1 MSKEEAVTA
10 TLKQR
15 LSAIQDKEIYF
26 EDRESFSEDGKYCE
40 YVQKQNREILKKVQ
54 ELLNDDQSNVNQ
66 QDDQS
71 FVLMNDNQ
79 KQDILED
86 LEEEF
91 GQMYQETK
99 VKINTYLKLIPKN
112 DLQLAQ
118 IYSDKYPF
126 LVIRKQI
133 LIFIK
138 LISSYAQKIT
148 THPLFELLTLLMIIF
163 NSAMLAMDDPTTNVQ
178 TSFQDLT
185 DIIFLAYY
193 TAEAVLKIIAQG
205 LIFPKKAYLKDTWNI
220 LDFSVIITA
229 YIPYFLES
237 NSVNLNALRSF
248 RVLRPLRT
256 VSSIKALRT
265 ILLALFASIA
275 QLRDAVVV
283 LIFFYSIFA
292 IAGVSLFSG
301 YLKRRCIGE
310 VTGITWIS
318 DEILFCSDDSNCPFQ
333 NDASNEK
340 FICGKQIA
348 NPQNNLVNFDTFG
361 YSFLQV
367 FIITTLEGWTTIQTA
382 VMLTFSQIVVL
393 YFIIVVIVG
402 AFFLVN
408 LTLAIIKLNFK
419 PEKIQEELAQIKEE
433 IEEYD
438 YKQLRQLKLYDPQR
452 LKVDTDGYG
461 ITWDKHH
468 EFDQNV
474 FMNRRKN
481 SRNGGSLMNMI
492 KSGNM
497 KKIRNKNKVSFQP
510 IKSAV
515 YYSNPIMLKNKQ
527 LKIEGIYGMGN
538 QNKLNQQSL
547 GMNSQNNNNIRSSM
561 VRRSS
566 QSSNNDDRTSSK
578 KDDKNNTNSNNFEN
592 DSQSK
597 QTKLIPRKSIQ
608 FGDQQ
613 MNSEFLNSPMIDLQN
628 ENIRPLNGG
637 TMLVHHRGS
646 MDSSKSGESRQDK
659 TPNKNHLEIPK
670 LGEIKQ
676 QSQNVKS
683 NQKFSLVAGMKYQK
697 PPRNSPKPDSQKSLD
712 QNEFDSVNLS
722 ELNTISDDDLDQR
735 LEEMDIFVLD
745 KNDDSENEKKKKL
758 NQKEIIRQKR
768 AEVKRLRDLNK
779 NAQQHLD
786 DASLKLKSKLFN
798 TKLYPIIVIDSDF
811 NSVDDV
817 LVSRMLLK
825 LEKEKLEQDQKI
837 KEMDIKITYCF
848 KNAKQSL
855 ELKKSSSG
863 KIKSM
868 TKSGY
873 LKSGMKSKK
882 NNLSLRRVQPIMD
895 ELHPIE
901 DLQFPTDK
909 NFEIQ
914 DDQNIDNANEN
925 SESDD
930 EQDDDNNEK
939 NNNNLNGSNSQKIKL
954 KKKKKEQEK
963 NEKLDF
969 EQMGEKFQESSD
981 CIVDLN
987 RIHSVEINKQ
997 FNQQEMAL
1005 IPSWEL
1011 DQQNGVFYQEYQEIR
1026 QRDIGES
1033 NGTITAQASIED
1045 VLLIADYTFY
1055 DQKFAKQMNS
1065 VMKALNYSKRE
1076 TFIYLEGFVGFLKV
1090 CQNHLLYFTQSWYFE
1105 AAMNAAVAI
1114 NTIIL
1119 ALDGLLPASS
1129 ADTLSQFNLGF
1140 TILFTIELGLK
1151 VIGMGPKTY
1160 ISDTMNIFDAVIV
1173 ALSLVEL
1180 FFLGGGTSGK
1190 SSLSAFRSVRIFR
1203 AFRVLRVT
1211 KLMRSLQFMGFL
1223 IKVLGNAFKSF
1234 MYIMILLL
1242 LFIFIFTLL
1251 GMAFFGGELSKTP
1264 SRQNYDDIQ
1273 SAFLVVFQVL
1283 TLENWNSILWDLLIQ
1298 DVSAF
1303 ITVPYLVF
1311 WIMIGNYVFLN
1322 LFLAILLENFEEEY
1336 KNDKAG
1342 LDTNIEIGQD
1352 SIMDNTTQA
1361 VNSTSTIKST
1371 MKTKK
1376 ATIAQQLEN
1385 NGDVESKK
1393 NKVFQQIFQYFVE
1406 PGLCQY
1412 SVYLFSQDNLIRRIC
1427 YRIVKDDKFET
1438 LIFFMIFL
1446 TSTKLVFDTY
1456 IPDSGELKEI
1466 SLDIDIFFAVFF
1478 GVEMFMKI
1486 IAFGFVQ
1493 QENSYLRESW
1503 NILDF
1508 FIVIASFIDVSVST
1522 INLSFVKILRLLR
1535 TLRPLRFITHNRS
1548 MKILVSALLQS
1559 INGIFNVAIVV
1570 ILVWMM
1576 FAILGINLQKN
1587 KMNYCDTGDDEVHYD
1602 YGPEECKANGG
1613 VWENRK
1619 VNFDNILNGMLT
1631 LFILSTLEGWPDIM
1645 YWFIDADEAGPIKGA
1660 QLQFSWYFIIFIL
1673 IGSILLMNL
1682 FIGVIL
1688 VNYHLAEEASRD
1700 KILTQPQV
1708 DWIELQKLIVHTNP
1722 NLAMFFS
1729 PENPFR
1735 AKVFIIIKHRYF
1747 DPTILFIIVCNIV
1760 TMGLSQDDAPLEY
1773 ENILQSLNTAFTF
1786 IFITEAILKII
1797 ALGPVG
1803 YMRNQWNQFDF
1814 FVVCASILDL
1824 ILQFTGNSF
1833 ISFLSAGP
1841 QLARVFRVLRVTRLF
1856 RLIKSFEGLQK
1867 LIETAIYSLPAMLN
1881 VSALLFLVFF
1891 IFSILGVFL
1900 FGSIRTGWA
1909 IDDVN
1914 NFSDFHHSFQLLFR
1928 CSTGEDWYKVMFDTI
1943 QDGQGYYCI
1952 FFIIFIVIQQYIML
1966 NLFILIILDQYE
1978 INYFNSDNPL
1988 NKFQEY
1994 ENMFIESWS
2003 KFAKEDKGMKMN
2015 QQQLVPLLLDMEKPI
2030 GYDLKQKLNDEISE
2044 WRRINPQLDT
2054 KESVLK
2060 QTQIL
2065 KAQAKRDVSTQIMK
2079 MNIYSDITGQVKYHQ
2094 ILFSVMKS
2102 YMWKKVQVNLSSE
2115 GADKILQKEDET
2127 YKRLKKKQ
2135 VGVQSKEVTLV
2146 NPIVQFLFVHMA
2158 FKTLRRYGEKKKQ
2171 QKELQAQLLLEQEQE
2186 HYSEGFSSDS
2196 SFDNK
2201 IEILSRNSKDT
2212 EHPKRPDYGR
2222 TKYLSLPNTEIYK
2235 EEICINQE
2243 TPAINDSE
2251 RSSKEEE
2258 EEPDE
2263 DVMQQYTK
2271 DFKKH
2276 LINPNGS
2283 TGNIQED
2290 KNVNNIGSGAI
2301 RSSQSRTSQIT
2312 KQPKRLTLKPS
2323 DLIQGLGASK
2333 KSIQSNQPVVNQNP
2347 NISQDN
2353 PSVINQSSGNSNSNK

>member
-1 MSKEEAVTA
+1 MSKEVAVTS

-15 LSAIQDKEIYF
+15 LSAIEDKEIYF
-26 EDRESFSEDGKYCE
+26 EDRDSFSEDGKYGE

-54 ELLNDDQSNVNQ
+54 ELMHDGQSTVNQ
-66 QDDQS
+66 QEDQS
-71 FVLMNDNQ
+71 FAVMNENQ
-79 KQDILED
+79 KQEILED

-91 GQMYQETK
+91 GQSYTETK
-99 VKINTYLKLIPKN
+99 VKINTYIKLIPKN
-112 DLQLAQ
+112 ELQLAY
-118 IYSDKYPF
+118 IYSDKYP
-126 LVIRKQI
+126 LLAIRKQI
-133 LIFIK
+133 LIFTK

-148 THPLFELLTLLMIIF
+148 THPLFELMTLLMIIF
-163 NSAMLAMDDPTTNVQ
+163 NSAMLAIDDPTTNVQ

-193 TAEAVLKIIAQG
+193 TAEAVLKIVALGFI
-205 LIFPKKAYLKDTWNI
+205 LPKKAYLKDTWNI
-220 LDFSVIITA
+220 LDFSVIVTA
-229 YIPYFLES
+229 YIPYFLSS

-310 VTGITWIS
+310 MSGITWIS
-318 DEILFCSDDSNCPFQ
+318 DEILFCADDNNCPFPE
-333 NDASNEK
+333 DTIYNEN

-348 NPQNNLVNFDTFG
+348 NPQNDLVNFDTFG

-367 FIITTLEGWTTIQTA
+367 FIITTLEGWTQIQTA
-382 VMLTFSQIVVL
+382 VMLTFSQYVVL
-393 YFIIVVIVG
+393 YFVIVVIVG

-438 YKQLRQLKLYDPQR
+438 YRQLRQLKLYDPQR
-452 LKVDTDGYG
+452 PKVETDGYG
-461 ITWDKHH
+461 ITWDKNHD
-468 EFDQNV
+468 FDQNAI
-474 FMNRRKN
+474 MNRRKN
-481 SRNGGSLMNMI
+481 SRRGASQLNMI
-492 KSGNM
+492 RSQNM
-497 KKIRNKNKVSFQP
+497 KKLRGKNKVSFQP

-515 YYSNPIMLKNKQ
+515 YYSNPIVLKNKQ

-538 QNKLNQQSL
+538 QSKLNQQTL
-547 GMNSQNNNNIRSSM
+547 GVSGQNNNNRSSV

-566 QSSNNDDRTSSK
+566 QSSNNDERTSSK
-578 KDDKNNTNSNNFEN
+578 KEDINYINEN
-592 DSQSK
+592 ESQS
-597 QTKLIPRKSIQ
+597 QNRPTKVIPRKSIQ

-613 MNSEFLNSPMIDLQN
+613 ISSEFLNSPMMDLQS

-637 TMLVHHRGS
+637 TMIVQHQGS
-646 MDSSKSGESRQDK
+646 MDSSKSGGSKQNK
-659 TPNKNHLEIPK
+659 TPTNNQLEIPK

-735 LEEMDIFVLD
+735 LEEMDIFVQD
-745 KNDDSENEKKKKL
+745 KIDDSESEKKKKQNLKEL
-758 NQKEIIRQKR
+758 NRQKR
-768 AEVKRLRDLNK
+768 MENRRLRDLNK
-779 NAQQHLD
+779 NASQHLD

-798 TKLYPIIVIDSDF
+798 TKFYPIIIIDQEF
-811 NSVDDV
+811 GSVNDV
-817 LVSRMLLK
+817 LVSQMLLK
-825 LEKEKLEQDQKI
+825 LEKEKLEQEEKI

-848 KNAKQSL
+848 KNQKQSL
-855 ELKKSSSG
+855 ELKKSGSG
-863 KIKSM
+863 KSKSM

-873 LKSGMKSKK
+873 LKSGLKSKK

-895 ELHPIE
+895 ELHPFE

-909 NFEIQ
+909 NLENQ
-914 DDQNIDNANEN
+914 EDQNQENYNEN

-930 EQDDDNNEK
+930 EPDDQNNEK
-939 NNNNLNGSNSQKIKL
+939 NNNFNGSASQKIKI
-954 KKKKKEQEK
+954 KKKKKDQEQ
-963 NEKLDF
+963 NDKLDF
-969 EQMGEKFQESSD
+969 QQIGEKFSESSD

-987 RIHSVEINKQ
+987 RIRQVENDKQ
-997 FNQQEMAL
+997 FNQQELAL
-1005 IPSWEL
+1005 IPASEL
-1011 DQQNGVFYQEYQEIR
+1011 DQQKGVFYKEFQDIK
-1026 QRDIGES
+1026 QRDIEES
-1033 NGTITAQASIED
+1033 KGAIVAQASIED

-1055 DQKFAKQMNS
+1055 DSKFAKQMNS

-1076 TFIYLEGFVGFLKV
+1076 TYIYLQGFIGFLKV
-1090 CQNHLLYFTQSWYFE
+1090 CQNHLLYFVQSGYFE
-1105 AAMNAAVAI
+1105 AAMNLAVAL
-1114 NTIIL
+1114 NTVIL
-1119 ALDGLLPASS
+1119 ALDGLLPDSS
-1129 ADTLSQFNLGF
+1129 ANTLQQFNLGF
-1140 TILFTIELGLK
+1140 TILFTIELGFK
-1151 VIGMGPKTY
+1151 VIGMGPKNY

-1223 IKVLGNAFKSF
+1223 IKVLGNAFQSF
-1234 MYIMILLL
+1234 MYIMVLLL

-1251 GMAFFGGELSKTP
+1251 GMAFFGGQLSKTP
-1264 SRQNYDDIQ
+1264 SRQSYDDIQ

-1361 VNSTSTIKST
+1361 VNSTSTFKST

-1376 ATIAQQLEN
+1376 HTVAQQLEN
-1385 NGDVESKK
+1385 NGDPESKK
-1393 NKVFQQIFQYFVE
+1393 HKQLQQIFQYFVE
-1406 PGLCQY
+1406 PGLCQFSLY
-1412 SVYLFSQDNLIRRIC
+1412 MFSQENIIRRIC

-1446 TSTKLVFDTY
+1446 TSAKLVFDTY
-1456 IPDSGELKEI
+1456 IPDTGQLKQT
-1466 SLDIDIFFAVFF
+1466 SLQIDIFFAVFF
-1478 GVEMFMKI
+1478 GVEMIMKI

-1493 QENSYLRESW
+1493 QESSYLRESW

-1570 ILVWMM
+1570 VLVWMM

-1587 KMNYCDTGDDEVHYD
+1587 KMHYCDMGDDEIYYH
-1602 YGPEECKANGG
+1602 YGPVECADNGG
-1613 VWENRK
+1613 IWANRK
-1619 VNFDNILNGMLT
+1619 VNFDNILNGMLS
-1631 LFILSTLEGWPDIM
+1631 LFILSTLEGWPDQM
-1645 YWFIDADEAGPIKGA
+1645 YWFVDADESGPIKGA
-1660 QLQFSWYFIIFIL
+1660 QLQFSWYFIVFIL

-1700 KILTQPQV
+1700 KILTPPQV
-1708 DWIELQKLIVHTNP
+1708 DWIELQKLIVHANP

-1747 DPTILFIIVCNIV
+1747 DPTILMIIVCNIV
-1760 TMGLSQDDAPLEY
+1760 TMGLSQDDSPIAY
-1773 ENILQSLNTAFTF
+1773 DNALQSLNTAFTF
-1786 IFITEAILKII
+1786 VFITEAILKII

-1803 YMRNQWNQFDF
+1803 YMRNSWNQFDF

-1881 VSALLFLVFF
+1881 VTALLFLVFF

-1900 FGSIRTGWA
+1900 FGSIKSGWV

-1914 NFSDFHHSFQLLFR
+1914 NFSDFHHSFELLFR
-1928 CSTGEDWYKVMFDTI
+1928 CSTGEDWYKVMFDTM

-2003 KFAKEDKGMKMN
+2003 KFAKEDKGMKMS
-2015 QQQLVPLLLDMEKPI
+2015 QQLLVPLLLDMEKPI

-2054 KESVLK
+2054 KENVLK
-2060 QTQIL
+2060 QTLIL
-2065 KAQAKRDVSTQIMK
+2065 KAQAKRAVSTQIMK
-2079 MNIYSDITGQVKYHQ
+2079 MNIYADNAGQVKYHQ

-2102 YMWKKVQVNLSSE
+2102 YMWKKVQVNLSPE
-2115 GADKILQKEDET
+2115 GAEKILQKEDET
-2127 YKRLKKKQ
+2127 QKRLKKKQ
-2135 VGVQSKEVTLV
+2135 VGVQSKEVNLV
-2146 NPIVQFLFVHMA
+2146 NPIVHFLFVHMA

-2186 HYSEGFSSDS
+2186 HYSDGFSSDS

-2201 IEILSRNSKDT
+2201 IEILSRISKDT

-2222 TKYLSLPNTEIYK
+2222 TKYLTLPNTEIYK
-2235 EEICINQE
+2235 EEIYINQE
-2243 TPAINDSE
+2243 TPVVNDSD

-2283 TGNIQED
+2283 SGNIQDD
-2290 KNVNNIGSGAI
+2290 KSASNLNQGGGAT
-2301 RSSQSRTSQIT
+2301 RSSHSRTSQIN
-2312 KQPKRLTLKPS
+2312 KQPKRLTLKPNDMVS
-2323 DLIQGLGASK
+2323 GLGLSK
-2333 KSIQSNQPVVNQNP
+2333 KSIQTNQSPANQNP
-2347 NISQDN
+2347 NVSQDN
-2353 PSVINQSSGNSNSNK
+2353 PSIMNQSNGNSSSNK

>member
-1 MSKEEAVTA
+1 MSKDEAVTA

-15 LSAIQDKEIYF
+15 LSAIQDKDIYF
-26 EDRESFSEDGKYCE
+26 EDRDSFSEDGKYGE
-40 YVQKQNREILKKVQ
+40 YVQKQNKEIMKKVQ
-54 ELLNDDQSNVNQ
+54 ELLNDGQSTVNQ
-66 QDDQS
+66 QEEQS
-71 FVLMNDNQ
+71 FAVMNENQ
-79 KQDILED
+79 KQEILED

-91 GQMYQETK
+91 GQSYVEAK
-99 VKINTYLKLIPKN
+99 VKVNTYIKLIPKN
-112 DLQLAQ
+112 ELQLAY
-118 IYSDKYPF
+118 IYSDKYPM
-126 LVIRKQI
+126 LAIRKQI
-133 LIFIK
+133 LIFTK
-138 LISSYAQKIT
+138 LISSYAQLIT
-148 THPLFELLTLLMIIF
+148 THPLFELMTLLMIIF
-163 NSAMLAMDDPTTNVQ
+163 NSAMLALDDPTTDVQ

-193 TAEAVLKIIAQG
+193 TAEAVLKIVALG
-205 LIFPKKAYLKDTWNI
+205 FIFPKKAYLKDTWNI
-220 LDFSVIITA
+220 LDFSVIVTA
-229 YIPYFLES
+229 YIPYFLAS

-310 VTGITWIS
+310 MSGITWIS
-318 DEILFCSDDSNCPFQ
+318 DEILFCADDNNCPFPE
-333 NDASNEK
+333 DTIYNEN

-348 NPQNNLVNFDTFG
+348 NPQNDLVNFDTFG

-367 FIITTLEGWTTIQTA
+367 FIITTLEGWTQIQTA
-382 VMLTFSQIVVL
+382 VMLTFSQYVVL

-438 YKQLRQLKLYDPQR
+438 YRQLRQLKLYEPER
-452 LKVDTDGYG
+452 YIVDTKGYG
-461 ITWDKHH
+461 TTWDKHH
-468 EFDQNV
+468 DFDQNAI
-474 FMNRRKN
+474 MKRRDN
-481 SRNGGSLMNMI
+481 SRGGASQLNMI
-492 KSGNM
+492 KQNNLKRLRG
-497 KKIRNKNKVSFQP
+497 KNKVSFQP

-515 YYSNPIMLKNKQ
+515 YYSNPIVLKNKQ

-538 QNKLNQQSL
+538 QSKLNQQHQ
-547 GMNSQNNNNIRSSM
+547 GTTQNNNNNRSSV

-578 KDDKNNTNSNNFEN
+578 KEEKNNSNSNNNNNEN
-592 DSQSK
+592 ESLSRP
-597 QTKLIPRKSIQ
+597 TRFAPRKSMQ
-608 FGDQQ
+608 FGEQQ
-613 MNSEFLNSPMIDLQN
+613 ISSEFLNSPMMDQLT

-646 MDSSKSGESRQDK
+646 MESSKSGESRPDK
-659 TPNKNHLEIPK
+659 TPINNQLEIPR
-670 LGEIKQ
+670 LGEIRQ

-722 ELNTISDDDLDQR
+722 ELNTISDDDLDRR
-735 LEEMDIFVLD
+735 LEEMDIFVQD
-745 KNDDSENEKKKKL
+745 KNGDSESETKKKQ
-758 NQKEIIRQKR
+758 NQKEMIRQKR
-768 AEVKRLRDLNK
+768 MENRRLRDLNK
-779 NAQQHLD
+779 NTQQHLD
-786 DASLKLKSKLFN
+786 DTSLKLKSKLFK
-798 TKLYPIIVIDSDF
+798 TKFYPIIAIDQDF
-811 NSVDDV
+811 FSVNDV
-817 LVSRMLLK
+817 LVSRMLLQ
-825 LEKEKLEQDQKI
+825 LEKEKLEQEEKI

-848 KNAKQSL
+848 KNSKQSL

-873 LKSGMKSKK
+873 LKSGLKSKK

-895 ELHPIE
+895 ELHPFE

-909 NFEIQ
+909 NFENQ
-914 DDQNIDNANEN
+914 EDQNQENVNEN
-925 SESDD
+925 SDSDD
-930 EQDDDNNEK
+930 EPEENNEK
-939 NNNNLNGSNSQKIKL
+939 NNNFNGSASQKIKV
-954 KKKKKEQEK
+954 KKKKKDQEQ
-963 NEKLDF
+963 NDKLDF
-969 EQMGEKFQESSD
+969 EQMGEKFIESSD

-987 RIHSVEINKQ
+987 RIHAVEIEKQ
-997 FNQQEMAL
+997 FNQQELAL
-1005 IPSWEL
+1005 IPAWEL
-1011 DQQNGVFYQEYQEIR
+1011 EQQKGVFYQEYQ
-1026 QRDIGES
+1026 DIKQKDIEES
-1033 NGTITAQASIED
+1033 KGSITAQASIED

-1065 VMKALNYSKRE
+1065 VMKALNYSRRE
-1076 TFIYLEGFVGFLKV
+1076 TFIYLQGFIGFLRV
-1090 CQNHLLYFTQSWYFE
+1090 CQNHLLYFVQSSYFE
-1105 AAMNAAVAI
+1105 AAMNLAVAL
-1114 NTIIL
+1114 NTVIL
-1119 ALDGLLPASS
+1119 ALDGLLPDSS
-1129 ADTLSQFNLGF
+1129 ANTLNQFNLGF

-1151 VIGMGPKTY
+1151 LIGMGPKNY
-1160 ISDTMNIFDAVIV
+1160 ISDTMNIFDAIIV

-1223 IKVLGNAFKSF
+1223 IKVLGNAFQSF
-1234 MYIMILLL
+1234 MYIMVLLV

-1251 GMAFFGGELSKTP
+1251 GMAFFGGQLSKTP
-1264 SRQNYDDIQ
+1264 SRQSYDDIQ

-1361 VNSTSTIKST
+1361 VNSTSTLKSQ

-1376 ATIAQQLEN
+1376 ATVAKNLEN
-1385 NGDVESKK
+1385 NEDPESKK
-1393 NKVFQQIFQYFVE
+1393 HKQLQQVFQYFVE
-1406 PGLCQY
+1406 PGICQFSLY
-1412 SVYLFSQDNLIRRIC
+1412 MFSQENIIRRIC

-1456 IPDSGELKEI
+1456 IPDTGQLKET
-1466 SLDIDIFFAVFF
+1466 SLQIDIFFAVFF
-1478 GVEMFMKI
+1478 GVEMIMKI

-1493 QENSYLRESW
+1493 QESSYLRESW

-1576 FAILGINLQKN
+1576 FAILGINLEKN
-1587 KMNYCDTGDDEVHYD
+1587 KMHYCDTGDDEIWYH
-1602 YGPEECKANGG
+1602 YGPEECAQHGG
-1613 VWENRK
+1613 VWANRK
-1619 VNFDNILNGMLT
+1619 VNFDNILNGMLS
-1631 LFILSTLEGWPDIM
+1631 LFILSTLEGWPDQM
-1645 YWFIDADEAGPIKGA
+1645 YWFIDADESGPIKGA
-1660 QLQFSWYFIIFIL
+1660 QLQFSWYFIVFIL
-1673 IGSILLMNL
+1673 VGSILLMNL

-1708 DWIELQKLIVHTNP
+1708 DWIELQKLIVHANP

-1747 DPTILFIIVCNIV
+1747 DPTILMIIVCNIV
-1760 TMGLSQDDAPLEY
+1760 TMGLSQDDSPLPMIVY
-1773 ENILQSLNTAFTF
+1773 CNL
-1786 IFITEAILKII
+1786 
-1797 ALGPVG
+1797 
-1803 YMRNQWNQFDF
+1803 
-1814 FVVCASILDL
+1814 L
-1824 ILQFTGNSF
+1824 ILHS
-1833 ISFLSAGP
+1833 L
-1841 QLARVFRVLRVTRLF
+1841 L
-1856 RLIKSFEGLQK
+1856 
-1867 LIETAIYSLPAMLN
+1867 YSSLK
-1881 VSALLFLVFF
+1881 
-1891 IFSILGVFL
+1891 
-1900 FGSIRTGWA
+1900 
-1909 IDDVN
+1909 
-1914 NFSDFHHSFQLLFR
+1914 HS
-1928 CSTGEDWYKVMFDTI
+1928 
-1943 QDGQGYYCI
+1943 
-1952 FFIIFIVIQQYIML
+1952 
-1966 NLFILIILDQYE
+1966 
-1978 INYFNSDNPL
+1978 
-1988 NKFQEY
+1988 
-1994 ENMFIESWS
+1994 
-2003 KFAKEDKGMKMN
+2003 
-2015 QQQLVPLLLDMEKPI
+2015 
-2030 GYDLKQKLNDEISE
+2030 
-2044 WRRINPQLDT
+2044 
-2054 KESVLK
+2054 
-2060 QTQIL
+2060 
-2065 KAQAKRDVSTQIMK
+2065 
-2079 MNIYSDITGQVKYHQ
+2079 
-2094 ILFSVMKS
+2094 
-2102 YMWKKVQVNLSSE
+2102 
-2115 GADKILQKEDET
+2115 
-2127 YKRLKKKQ
+2127 
-2135 VGVQSKEVTLV
+2135 
-2146 NPIVQFLFVHMA
+2146 
-2158 FKTLRRYGEKKKQ
+2158 
-2171 QKELQAQLLLEQEQE
+2171 
-2186 HYSEGFSSDS
+2186 
-2196 SFDNK
+2196 
-2201 IEILSRNSKDT
+2201 
-2212 EHPKRPDYGR
+2212 
-2222 TKYLSLPNTEIYK
+2222 
-2235 EEICINQE
+2235 
-2243 TPAINDSE
+2243 
-2251 RSSKEEE
+2251 
-2258 EEPDE
+2258 
-2263 DVMQQYTK
+2263 
-2271 DFKKH
+2271 
-2276 LINPNGS
+2276 
-2283 TGNIQED
+2283 
-2290 KNVNNIGSGAI
+2290 
-2301 RSSQSRTSQIT
+2301 
-2312 KQPKRLTLKPS
+2312 
-2323 DLIQGLGASK
+2323 
-2333 KSIQSNQPVVNQNP
+2333 
-2347 NISQDN
+2347 
-2353 PSVINQSSGNSNSNK
+2353 